1 MHSTFSNLMPKW
13 EVRKYLYTNIST
25 YDTYLSYIIDEM
37 PGHGLGH
44 GYTGSI
50 LKFLILNGPSSKYAI
65 AKGTDISYPTVLR
78 KIPGMVAAHVIQKI
92 GVGKRGAEIYVAT
105 PKGTLIA
112 YFSGLVRTPELFMAL
127 PMIMKH
133 VPISLEDLPAVKNPF
148 EFIVGELPFKLSQL
162 EDLKVE
168 EAVSIL
174 GVILIWRHGEWYHE
188 IRKNELKKLLS
199 WTENYRILRFLVA
212 GSVNTLQKMGEQ
224 AMELSAR
231 AEKFLAEIEKL
242 TGKVR

>member
-1 MHSTFSNLMPKW
+1 
-13 EVRKYLYTNIST
+13 
-25 YDTYLSYIIDEM
+25 M

-224 AMELSAR
+224 AMELSTR
-231 AEKFLAEIEKL
+231 AEKFLAEIEEL
-242 TGKVR
+242 TGKVS

>member
-1 MHSTFSNLMPKW
+1 
-13 EVRKYLYTNIST
+13 
-25 YDTYLSYIIDEM
+25 M

-65 AKGTDISYPTVLR
+65 AKGTNISYPTVLR
-78 KIPGMVAAHVIQKI
+78 KIPGMAAAHVIQKI

-224 AMELSAR
+224 AMELSTR
-231 AEKFLAEIEKL
+231 ADKFLAEIEKL

>member
-1 MHSTFSNLMPKW
+1 
-13 EVRKYLYTNIST
+13 
-25 YDTYLSYIIDEM
+25 M
-37 PGHGLGH
+37 PGHD
-44 GYTGSI
+44 YTGSI
-50 LKFLILNGPSSKYAI
+50 LKFLILCGPSSKYAI
-65 AKGTDISYPTVLR
+65 AKGANISYPTVLR

-112 YFSGLVRTPELFMAL
+112 YFGGLVRTPELFMAL

-133 VPISLEDLPAVKNPF
+133 VQISLEDLPDPF

-188 IRKNELKKLLS
+188 IGKSELKKLLS

-212 GSVNTLQKMGEQ
+212 GSVNTLQRMGEQ
-224 AMELSAR
+224 AMELSMR
-231 AEKFLAEIEKL
+231 ADKFLAEIEEL
-242 TGKVR
+242 VR